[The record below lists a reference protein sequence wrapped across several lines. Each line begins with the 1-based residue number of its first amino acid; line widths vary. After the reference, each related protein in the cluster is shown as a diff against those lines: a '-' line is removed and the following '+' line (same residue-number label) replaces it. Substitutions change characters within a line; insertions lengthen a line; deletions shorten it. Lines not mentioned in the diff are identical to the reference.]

1 MYRRSVDGDGMGLVP
16 SNDRA
21 FATQA
26 GSAAG
31 SYENVLVKQAG
42 SAVGSYENVQTRTGG
57 SSEA

>member
-1 MYRRSVDGDGMGLVP
+1 MGLVP
-16 SNDRA
+16 SSDPA
-21 FATQA
+21 YDTQA

-42 SAVGSYENVQTRTGG
+42 SAVGSYENVQPRAGG